1 MKYFILFLIIFTFTT
16 LSTNVSAQESCK
28 VLKPGIDSIYN
39 GKCKKGLAHGK
50 GNAIGVDSY
59 TGRFTNGLPNG
70 KGTYTWANGD
80 IYTGDWSAGERKG
93 EGTLIIKLEEKD
105 SIVTGIWENDKYMGP
120 KPIAPRVITKVGVDR
135 FSFKLSG
142 GAKDRVLIDILQNG
156 TRNTSI
162 SSFLMSTSN
171 GVENNIGQLVGYDYI
186 EFPVTIRINYM
197 TLNKLK
203 SHEYQVI
210 FEFEI
215 SEPGDWRVEIHN

>member
-1 MKYFILFLIIFTFTT
+1 MKYFILFLSIFAFTI
-16 LSTNVSAQESCK
+16 LSIQVSAQENCK
-28 VLKPGIDSIYN
+28 VLIPGIDSIYN
-39 GKCKKGLAHGK
+39 GKCKKGLAQGK

-59 TGRFTNGLPNG
+59 TGRFAQGLPNG

-80 IYTGDWSAGERKG
+80 TYIGSWLAGKQHG
-93 EGTLIIKLEEKD
+93 EGVLILKLEERD
-105 SIVTGIWENDKYMGP
+105 SIIDGLRENDIYMGP

-142 GAKDRVLIDILQNG
+142 GSKDRVLIDILQNG

-162 SSFLMSTSN
+162 SGFLISTSN
-171 GVENNIGQLVGYDYI
+171 GVETNTGQLLGYDYI
-186 EFPVTIRINYM
+186 EFPVTIRLNYM

-215 SEPGDWRVEIHN
+215 SEPGDWLVEIHN